1 VGEDY
6 GALANAPEVNV
17 SATDGKDITE
27 KITVAVIDDHEL
39 LRAGTRQIL
48 EADGRFHVVA
58 EAPDATLALA
68 AIQQARPAVAL
79 VDIALGTINGIELAL
94 QIKRAS
100 PQSAVV
106 ILSAYDDDDYVHAA
120 LAAGVRGYLLKTT
133 PAEELVRAVEAASRG
148 ITVLDPVITAKLAD
162 RNRRSISLAELTS
175 RELDVLAYL
184 AHGCPNKV
192 IAAELAISQR
202 TVEGHIGHI
211 FEKTGLTSRTELAL
225 LAAKHGLASRV
236 CPGQRA
242 SQAG

>member
-1 VGEDY
+1 
-6 GALANAPEVNV
+6 
-17 SATDGKDITE
+17 
-27 KITVAVIDDHEL
+27 
-39 LRAGTRQIL
+39 
-48 EADGRFHVVA
+48 
-58 EAPDATLALA
+58 
-68 AIQQARPAVAL
+68 VAL
-79 VDIALGTINGIELAL
+79 VDIALGTINGIELAW

-106 ILSAYDDDDYVHAA
+106 NLSAYDDDDDYVHTA

-175 RELDVLAYL
+175 RELDVLAHL

-202 TVEGHIGHI
+202 TVEEHIGHT

-225 LAAKHGLASRV
+225 LAAKHRLASRV